1 MRMRARGRRR
11 DTPGSTMDGRLRSTL
26 SNTLMSIMHARRTAP
41 NASLSASRVVAS
53 TLWATRSC
61 ASLHRASSAGYAYRG
76 RVIADTTDWST
87 PPNARGRCQRF
98 SGTYRH
104 CYMRDGCVT
113 FAIGQRPVED
123 NVVVCFHR
131 NEQCKANW
139 ALEGGLR
146 DMLDTYQ
153 LEHGSGSHT
162 FVVTSNGMHWFCNE
176 LYWLLLNHT
185 YNEPWLAQG
194 RPSYSS
200 MNGAGARGERRSLRR
215 IQTSPSCTRTST
227 RRTFRQRPAP
237 STQPRPSR
245 SASFGAVN
253 TNEAAVN
260 RSGTWRYAPPSPWFG
275 ASVGRCSRHSKPV
288 GSTAHFT
295 RRMRRF
301 RLENI
306 RSTACIGCYLA
317 CPTRG
322 PRSCSLKFCCHH
334 RKRCHERECG
344 RFTISTAQQI
354 TTPPSADAPSS
365 STTIHRSY

>member
-1 MRMRARGRRR
+1 MVAKRTHTPNPDCRSWSSVYNTGEKPSATNSSLEAWHANACPWEGTRHSGFYNGWPTAIDAQQYADEHHACPPHRSERELERLAGRRIYFVGDSVMR
-11 DTPGSTMDGRLRSTL
+11 QFAQSFLCRIRNG
-26 SNTLMSIMHARRTAP
+26 
-41 NASLSASRVVAS
+41 
-53 TLWATRSC
+53 
-61 ASLHRASSAGYAYRG
+61 G

-87 PPNARGRCQRF
+87 PHRTQWGRCQRF

-194 RPSYSS
+194 RPVLQLNEWRWRPRRASLPPPNPNVTVVYKDLDATHFPTKT
-200 MNGAGARGERRSLRR
+200 GTFDPAAPVEKRFLWRCQYKRGGRQPQRDMEV
-215 IQTSPSCTRTST
+215 RTSLSVV
-227 RRTFRQRPAP
+227 RRLGWEVLETFEASRLHGAP
-237 STQPRPSR
+237 LHATHASVPSR
-245 SASFGAVN
+245 EYPVDCLHWMLPGVPD
-253 TNEAAVN
+253 
-260 RSGTWRYAPPSPWFG
+260 TWTEKLLAKVLLPP
-275 ASVGRCSRHSKPV
+275 
-288 GSTAHFT
+288 
-295 RRMRRF
+295 
-301 RLENI
+301 
-306 RSTACIGCYLA
+306 
-317 CPTRG
+317 
-322 PRSCSLKFCCHH
+322 
-334 RKRCHERECG
+334 
-344 RFTISTAQQI
+344 
-354 TTPPSADAPSS
+354 
-365 STTIHRSY
+365 